1 MYSNL
6 LLNEVNLYPE
16 LISMLYW
23 LVFCKL
29 YLRHWKYFAKKK
41 VLKVLKFFIHFCW
54 SFTLQHKQLIT
65 MDDSVPLSLKKKKK
79 VFPLFLP
86 FGIFLLS
93 FYGVSFLL
101 TIYLVKFKVFFL
113 CSYPAYTPNLHLWFY
128 HSFQCTKMNF
138 SFPYNTILCCQN
150 HQYFLLILAPVVLL
164 FG

>member
-65 MDDSVPLSLKKKKK
+65 MDDSVPLSLKKKKRYFLYFCLL
-79 VFPLFLP
+79 VFSFFHFMVSVSSLQFIWSNLRSFFCVLTQHIPPIYTCDFIIH
-86 FGIFLLS
+86 FSAQKWIFLFPIILFFAVKITS
-93 FYGVSFLL
+93 IFY
-101 TIYLVKFKVFFL
+101 
-113 CSYPAYTPNLHLWFY
+113 
-128 HSFQCTKMNF
+128 
-138 SFPYNTILCCQN
+138 
-150 HQYFLLILAPVVLL
+150 
-164 FG
+164 